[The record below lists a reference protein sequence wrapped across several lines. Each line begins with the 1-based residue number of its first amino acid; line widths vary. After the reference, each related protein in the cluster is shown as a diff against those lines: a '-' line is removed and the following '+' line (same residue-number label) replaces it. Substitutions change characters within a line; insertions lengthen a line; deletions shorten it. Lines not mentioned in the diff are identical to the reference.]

1 MTGELE
7 RKLSWEDL
15 DLGKW
20 TLDQSVRL
28 EVAEELMGLLCG
40 WSGEQ
45 LRIEQDRENPDPDQ
59 VQRLLTQHED
69 HLARRRELSTLDDA
83 SIKRMLDEYGPLARR
98 VLGRE

>member
-59 VQRLLTQHED
+59 VQRLLTRAQHP
-69 HLARRRELSTLDDA
+69 RRRLDQADA
-83 SIKRMLDEYGPLARR
+83 
-98 VLGRE
+98 